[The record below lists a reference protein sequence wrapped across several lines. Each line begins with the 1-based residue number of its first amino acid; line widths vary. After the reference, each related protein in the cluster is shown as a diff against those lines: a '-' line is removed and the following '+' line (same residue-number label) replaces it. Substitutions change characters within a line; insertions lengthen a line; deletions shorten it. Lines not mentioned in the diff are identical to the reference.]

1 MIVEKLPTIFQ
12 QALPI
17 LAKIQA
23 AGFEAYFVGGSV
35 RDLLL
40 GKQPHDVDIATS
52 AYPAEIKSIFPRTV
66 DTGIKHGTVTVLAK
80 SAAYE
85 ITTFRTESGYQDFR
99 RPDQVTFVRS
109 LQDDLKRRD
118 LTINALAM
126 DSAGQV
132 IDLFDGLADLRAG
145 IIRAV
150 GIPTERFHEDALRMM
165 RTIRFASQLAF
176 EIEPRTRAAIEQNAE
191 LLLKIAVERI
201 HEEWQKLLLGQAV
214 QRGLVSFIQTGLYRY
229 CPQMSTCQEP
239 LQKMLTLPVLHFKTV
254 ATAWGLFAYLAN
266 FSPSKLGDFL
276 KAWKSSNQ
284 LIEES
289 REILRAL
296 LLMTRRNLK
305 PSELYQFGWPVV
317 WQAGDA
323 ANLLGIDL
331 DLNQLHQIYQQ
342 LPIKSTK
349 ELVINGG
356 ILLKNF
362 NLKPGPYLGKILK
375 QLEVEVIEKKVPNHL
390 DSLLARAK
398 QLICSKP

>member
-1 MIVEKLPTIFQ
+1 MIVEKLPIIFQ

-17 LAKIQA
+17 LTKIQA

-52 AYPAEIKSIFPRTV
+52 AYPAEIKSIFSRTV

-132 IDLFDGLADLRAG
+132 IDLFNGLTDLRAG

-150 GIPTERFHEDALRMM
+150 GVPAERFHEDALRMM
-165 RTIRFASQLAF
+165 RTVRFASQLAF
-176 EIEPRTRAAIEQNAE
+176 EIEPQTLAAIDQNAE

-201 HEEWQKLLLGQAV
+201 HEEWQKLLLGQDV
-214 QRGLVSFIQTGLYRY
+214 QLGLAPFIQTGLFRY
-229 CPQMSTCQEP
+229 CPQMRDYQVP
-239 LQKMLTLPVLHFKTV
+239 LQRMLTLPKLNFKT
-254 ATAWGLFAYLAN
+254 AAAAWGLFAYLAN
-266 FSPSKLGDFL
+266 FSPSKLGNFL
-276 KAWKSSNQ
+276 KSWKSSNQ
-284 LIEES
+284 LIEETKK
-289 REILRAL
+289 ILQVL
-296 LLMTRRNLK
+296 LLLTQRDLK
-305 PSELYQFGWPVV
+305 PSELYQFGWPIIQ
-317 WQAGDA
+317 QAGEA
-323 ANLLGIDL
+323 ANLLGINL
-331 DLNQLHQIYQQ
+331 DLIQLQQIYQQ

-356 ILLKNF
+356 ILLKNS
-362 NLKPGPYLGKILK
+362 NLKPGPKLGKILK
-375 QLEVEVIEKKVPNHL
+375 QLEIEVVEKKVPNQL

-398 QLICSKP
+398 QLI